1 MNKLTRRK
9 FTFSLAACLIAPS
22 SLAFSQDNYDHDH
35 VRNLGEKT
43 ISCLKAL
50 GTISIGVRIT
60 PEGAAD
66 FLQANNGYFNGINQ
80 DTSVLISTIA
90 YQNGDLF
97 VNGGLVK
104 KQVDFSELEALS
116 RSKEYGKTADLV
128 DKIINANRKHWRDN
142 PYFWDKKTDG
152 TIDSKYPEGVPYRIC
167 IGLLELLEQRLQEL
181 IQ

>member
-1 MNKLTRRK
+1 MNKPTRRE
-9 FTFSLAACLIAPS
+9 FTLSLAVCLVAPS
-22 SLAFSQDNYDHDH
+22 SLVFSQDGYNKDH
-35 VRNLGEKT
+35 VRDLGEKIRSYLQELDAT
-43 ISCLKAL
+43 
-50 GTISIGVRIT
+50 SIGVRISQ
-60 PEGAAD
+60 EGAAD
-66 FLQANNGYFNGINQ
+66 FLQANNEYFTGINQ

-90 YQNGDLF
+90 YANGDLF

-116 RSKEYGKTADLV
+116 RSKEYGETADLI
-128 DKIINANRKHWRDN
+128 DKIINDNRKHWRDN

-152 TIDSKYPEGVPYRIC
+152 TIDSKYPEDVPYGAC